1 MQIETGVA
9 DPATMRG
16 SLNPRP
22 TAAAGRLPVPHVM
35 PLPAGTAA
43 VPYDALKRVL
53 DIVGSFTLIVV
64 TFPILALAAV
74 LVKLTDGGPML
85 FIQNRVGRG
94 GQVFRCYKLRSM
106 VVDAE
111 RVKKELL
118 AANQH
123 ADARTF
129 KIVNDPRITWI
140 GKIARKYSIDELPQ
154 LFNVLKGDMS
164 LVGPRPPVP
173 SEVALYNSYDF
184 RRLEVKP
191 GLTCLWQISGR
202 SNLAFPEQV
211 KLDVDYIQR
220 RSLAFDLKILLMTIP
235 AVLTAK
241 GAY

>member
-1 MQIETGVA
+1 
-9 DPATMRG
+9 
-16 SLNPRP
+16 
-22 TAAAGRLPVPHVM
+22 
-35 PLPAGTAA
+35 
-43 VPYDALKRVL
+43 
-53 DIVGSFTLIVV
+53 
-64 TFPILALAAV
+64 V